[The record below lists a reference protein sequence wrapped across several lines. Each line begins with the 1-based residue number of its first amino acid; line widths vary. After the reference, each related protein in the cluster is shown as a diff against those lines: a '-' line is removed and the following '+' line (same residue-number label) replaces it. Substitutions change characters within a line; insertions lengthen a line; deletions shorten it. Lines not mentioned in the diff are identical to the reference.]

1 MYRYAVH
8 IVYIY
13 IYMSKKNTEQCP
25 IELPHLLQF
34 LRHFQQ
40 LILADQ

>member
-1 MYRYAVH
+1 MYRYAVY
-8 IVYIY
+8 IVC